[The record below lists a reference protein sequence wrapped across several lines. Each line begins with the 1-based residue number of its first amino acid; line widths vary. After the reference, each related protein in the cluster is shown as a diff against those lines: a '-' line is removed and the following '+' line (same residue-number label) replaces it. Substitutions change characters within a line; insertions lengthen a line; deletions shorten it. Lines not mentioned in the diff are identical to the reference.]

1 MTDDPIDF
9 SDLNPTADRKRFD
22 LLVDRITAAAAPELA
37 RRRLHQSVWW
47 QLSSWRKPLLAVGM
61 AFILTLLVSGEF
73 GATPD
78 EAEVGTDDIAIALG
92 VPSAMSEWT
101 GAGSAQGTAQLLFPG
116 DEE

>member
-9 SDLNPTADRKRFD
+9 GDLNPTADRQRFD

-47 QLSSWRKPLLAVGM
+47 QLSAWRKPVLAAGM
-61 AFILTLLVSGEF
+61 ALILTLLVSGQIV
-73 GATPD
+73 APVD
-78 EAEVGTDDIAIALG
+78 EAEVAIDDIAIALG
-92 VPSAMSEWT
+92 VPTAMSDWT
-101 GAGSAQGTAQLLFPG
+101 EAGSTQGTAQILFPG